1 LFKIPGWSLFL
12 ASMFI
17 GIGIGMIFD
26 SAGTGAIIG
35 TGIGFLLM
43 GLFGK
48 EENSK
53 KERISDIKFDQS
65 ISKSR
70 FLRNTSSIIIGLGFI
85 TGGLIMIGL
94 ITIPEHVYKY
104 LSALVIMIIGVVF
117 LVAGFYGSITRKKES
132 IQS

>member
-1 LFKIPGWSLFL
+1 MFKIPGWSLFL

>member
-1 LFKIPGWSLFL
+1 
-12 ASMFI
+12 
-17 GIGIGMIFD
+17 
-26 SAGTGAIIG
+26 
-35 TGIGFLLM
+35 M
-43 GLFGK
+43 GLFGE

-53 KERISDIKFDQS
+53 KEKIGDIKFNQS

-70 FLRNTSSIIIGLGFI
+70 FLRNVSSIIIGLGFI

-104 LSALVIMIIGVVF
+104 LGALVIMIIGVVF

>member
-17 GIGIGMIFD
+17 GIGIGMIFN

-53 KERISDIKFDQS
+53 KERISDIKFYQS

-104 LSALVIMIIGVVF
+104 LSALIIMIIGVVF

>member
-1 LFKIPGWSLFL
+1 MFKIPGWSLFL

-17 GIGIGMIFD
+17 GIGISMIFD

-104 LSALVIMIIGVVF
+104 LSVLIIMIIGVVF

>member
-1 LFKIPGWSLFL
+1 MFKIPGWSLFL

-17 GIGIGMIFD
+17 GIGIGMIFN

-53 KERISDIKFDQS
+53 KERISDIKFYQS

-104 LSALVIMIIGVVF
+104 LSALIIMIIGVVF
-117 LVAGFYGSITRKKES
+117 LVTGFYGSITRKKES

>member
-1 LFKIPGWSLFL
+1 MFKIPGWSLFL

-17 GIGIGMIFD
+17 GIGIGMIFN

-53 KERISDIKFDQS
+53 KERISDIKFYQS

-104 LSALVIMIIGVVF
+104 LSALIIMIIGVVF